1 MLAFVQRI
9 CVFAT
14 ATVGL
19 IAQTA
24 PVAAGQQ
31 TLSSGMVGIVEG
43 QIARLNV
50 LNPGV
55 VAPAVVCP
63 AALKFLDSQGALLK
77 STSVTVL
84 PGKSASFDL
93 FGDVDLALVG
103 DDRRE
108 IRSTITIPPVV
119 PPPGAATPQP
129 APCAL
134 IGTLE
139 VIDRSSGKTQ
149 VVLGGMHVVQSP
161 VVAAGNP

>member
-19 IAQTA
+19 IAQIA
-24 PVAAGQQ
+24 PVAAGRQ

-77 STSVTVL
+77 STTVTVL

-119 PPPGAATPQP
+119 PPPGPADPQ
-129 APCAL
+129 PCAL